1 MKKFLNQRIGVVKVV
16 ASTCILASTL
26 VACTSTPKPPT
37 EALQAAE
44 LSIAN
49 AEQARVADYASP
61 ELSAAREKLTEARV
75 AATEKDM
82 QRAARLAEQARA
94 DAELATARAQAAK
107 AQEVNETLKK
117 NIDDLQQELQRQSGG
132 AL

>member
-1 MKKFLNQRIGVVKVV
+1 MKKLLNQGIGVVKVV
-16 ASTCILASTL
+16 ASTCVLATAL

-61 ELSAAREKLTEARV
+61 ELGAAREKLTEARV

-82 QRAARLAEQARA
+82 LRAARLAEQARA
-94 DAELATARAQAAK
+94 NAELATARAQAAK
-107 AQEVNETLKK
+107 AKEVNESLRK